1 MLPPGIILIGIIGLS
16 GVLAA
21 FVGAAL
27 GKNAREHRKLHRVE
41 RKVCAANW
49 HLAMTIKD
57 GNAS

>member
-27 GKNAREHRKLHRVE
+27 GKRML
-41 RKVCAANW
+41 
-49 HLAMTIKD
+49 
-57 GNAS
+57 GNTGSSIEWNEKFAPPTGILP